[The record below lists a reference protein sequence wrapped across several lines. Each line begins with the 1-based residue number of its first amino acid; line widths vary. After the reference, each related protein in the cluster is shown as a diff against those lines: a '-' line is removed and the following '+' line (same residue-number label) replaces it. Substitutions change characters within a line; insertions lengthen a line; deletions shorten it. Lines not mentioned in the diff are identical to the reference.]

1 MSLKR
6 PSENIFRR
14 PFCIKNQSTRHLTLN
29 SADIRFT
36 GVDGTDQ
43 LLDLNLITFLFGR
56 IQLGLKVG
64 NSGLFIAYF
73 GLQYLFAGFFRAW
86 LRSRRNH
93 RCCTDNRGF
102 VFAV

>member
-14 PFCIKNQSTRHLTLN
+14 PFCIKNQSTRHLALN
-29 SADIRFT
+29 SADIRLT
-36 GVDGTDQ
+36 GVDGTGQ
-43 LLDLNLITFLFGR
+43 LLDFNLVAFLFGR
-56 IQLGLKVG
+56 VQLGLKAG
-64 NSGLFIAYF
+64 NGSLFIAYF

-93 RCCTDNRGF
+93 RISTDHRGF